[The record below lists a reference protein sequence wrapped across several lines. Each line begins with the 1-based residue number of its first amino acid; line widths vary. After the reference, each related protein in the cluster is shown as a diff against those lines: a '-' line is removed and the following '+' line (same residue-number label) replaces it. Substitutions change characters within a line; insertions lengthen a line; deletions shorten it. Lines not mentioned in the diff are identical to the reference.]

1 MAQTQSL
8 FLNYT
13 EAHYANYILA
23 KHKKIN
29 GLSEGAIKP
38 YLFQQKLDQ
47 TYSVDGNWKTVT
59 GLFKNVLADYVDID
73 SPAPLKARGSRGIA
87 EGEIPDISN
96 KYVKSAKQL
105 RQIRTMIATY
115 ATNPDL
121 GADYEKQI
129 IQELFRDDA
138 NSLQNIYELHEYSFL
153 KGFSNGV
160 FEVDQDVSNG
170 VTLRANFRYLAE
182 HEFKSDNF
190 TNITVDDINKIY
202 EQSKADGNTL
212 VEVYIDASAMGKIK
226 KDPSFKEQFAF
237 SKDIVADASKLPN
250 LTSSKVK
257 EFFKDEWGVTVVT
270 DGVDRTFIAQ
280 KDGTDTTVKPW
291 AEGVMI
297 FTSSVKVGSLIWTHT
312 EEYFTPTEGVKYQ
325 LVGHVLMSKFG
336 TTDPKS
342 EGTKAETRALP
353 VIGAVD
359 GIYRL
364 ETVEVT
370 AELPEG

>member
-13 EAHYANYILA
+13 EAHYASYILA

-47 TYSVDGNWKTVT
+47 TYSVEGNWKTVT

-170 VTLRANFRYLAE
+170 VTLRADFGYLPK

-190 TNITVDDINKIY
+190 TTITVDDINKIY

-212 VEVYIDASAMGKIK
+212 VEVYIDASAMAKIK

-237 SKDIVADASKLPN
+237 SKRIL
-250 LTSSKVK
+250 
-257 EFFKDEWGVTVVT
+257 
-270 DGVDRTFIAQ
+270 
-280 KDGTDTTVKPW
+280 
-291 AEGVMI
+291 
-297 FTSSVKVGSLIWTHT
+297 
-312 EEYFTPTEGVKYQ
+312 
-325 LVGHVLMSKFG
+325 
-336 TTDPKS
+336 
-342 EGTKAETRALP
+342 
-353 VIGAVD
+353 
-359 GIYRL
+359 
-364 ETVEVT
+364 
-370 AELPEG
+370 